1 MARMRLLSSIV
12 FFTVALM
19 GAETVEERYEN
30 VVLSTVESVVALTE
44 AVSNFG
50 LQVSQISTT
59 LLDVKLRLQEVENS
73 VRSFEK
79 RIEDRDTDTKHS
91 LQEIENSVRSLE
103 KRIEDHDTDTKNS
116 VKSLE
121 QEIVDL
127 TAEKD
132 EQVSNL
138 TSSLSVMR
146 GKVEDLGVVKEGE
159 VMIVSGEQPAGGE
172 TCMKVCAGT
181 TGRSTTD
188 WTDYSSDGLYEDV
201 DISGCGFTTVPTV
214 TTSLEGTSAHWNALG
229 TSSIYSVTTTTFRIY
244 IQASYGIRNN
254 GAESRKWNVEW
265 IAVGYTC

>member
-1 MARMRLLSSIV
+1 MAHMKLLSSIV
-12 FFTVALM
+12 FFTVALI
-19 GAETVEERYEN
+19 GAETVEKRYEN
-30 VVLSTVESVVALTE
+30 LVLSTVESVVALNE
-44 AVSNFG
+44 VVSNFAV
-50 LQVSQISTT
+50 QVSQISTT
-59 LLDVKLRLQEVENS
+59 LLDVRQRLQEVKNS
-73 VRSFEK
+73 V
-79 RIEDRDTDTKHS
+79 
-91 LQEIENSVRSLE
+91 QSLE
-103 KRIEDHDTDTKNS
+103 KRIEDQDTDTKNS

-121 QEIVDL
+121 QEIADL

-132 EQVSNL
+132 EEVSNL
-138 TSSLSVMR
+138 TSSLSAMR
-146 GKVEDLGVVKEGE
+146 GKVEDLEVVKKGE

-181 TGRSTTD
+181 TGRSTTA

-201 DISGCGFTTVPTV
+201 DISGCGFKTVPTV

-244 IQASYGIRNN
+244 IQASYGIRNG